1 MRARVQIIF
10 LACVLV
16 GLLRSARAET
26 MVSITQH
33 HNNSSRDGLYIE
45 PAITQATAANLQRDL
60 AFDGTIAGH
69 VLTTGEEIRDGHVRV
84 ECDVDAVNKSFIP
97 AQHGLAGALEIEIER
112 LSPAALVLRLAG
124 EWIAGTRPSS
134 KQAQ

>member
-1 MRARVQIIF
+1 MVAEFVHLPRRLDESVPGQRAR
-10 LACVLV
+10 
-16 GLLRSARAET
+16 LRLKGFPWA
-26 MVSITQH
+26 Q
-33 HNNSSRDGLYIE
+33 Y
-45 PAITQATAANLQRDL
+45 
-60 AFDGTIAGH
+60 GTIAGH

-124 EWIAGTRPSS
+124 EWIPGPVRRRSRHHE
-134 KQAQ
+134 